1 MDAMYQN
8 SFEKP
13 YANFCA
19 IIQGSGTGKSRLVD
33 KVADSVFMIPM
44 VLRPTGDRSGFPQ
57 GDMADGQPLVR
68 FFCTKTTKE
77 TLELRVQ
84 RRYLLFLLKIIAFVD
99 NWINLW
105 KRSGLGIERVAAD
118 WKEYLGTPLSPER
131 LKMYTTAIDPSPLRG
146 FEDISDERVEFDHLR
161 NRVKIFIDSVSKKIE
176 PAQTDI
182 QPVIVFYFDEAHH
195 LSKTMVSAEP
205 HRTAYQCLCKAFT
218 YMMNAPVFALFLSTY
233 SRLSETIS
241 SSRNFWSSR
250 PMSSHSEGSDDNMNA
265 PFVELPFDAWK
276 EPSLV
281 IEGTHSAQ
289 EICSL
294 KFMARFGRPLF
305 WTVMENTPS
314 IDQEEVVQ
322 YAMSK
327 LELRLEATSRDIF
340 CKFPLQKLIP
350 PLSVRVDLSFESNR
364 DEAVFLEGLLVAS
377 SMRTVYSVPKH
388 QQYFRGGYPSEP
400 FVAEAAARAIFTWC
414 HAKGLGRTGSTL
426 PPAEQIEMIIAA
438 YKTNIPSAISQWLE
452 LGLIDQGTREELVVR
467 MLCTLAHDIA
477 ILKNPDHEHVN
488 AVLSGVSGDVSFSQ
502 MIRVEDF
509 LRALISEKYIG
520 DVLDA
525 QPSNLRGEMLRDA
538 FKDGYVHFTQFV
550 KAGDKST
557 ITDEA
562 IYLLFLRAAAIQG
575 YGNMASTDFVIP
587 VWIPTNNSQYPDR
600 WSMSAIFIQIKDR
613 VDKQFILIDA
623 QETFQFFTRPQ
634 TQNGRKL
641 SYITIVMQLE
651 ILAAEQKK
659 APQPEVKQASTVGR
673 TKRKGQQAQQKK
685 NQVQVSIPANPT
697 AKRQTR
703 ETTKQAQMPVHTS
716 PVCDTVQRIPPPTPT
731 DVKVISHELP
741 QITRSQALH
750 IHPRYEIAIKG
761 CSSRVYNV
769 IGDEDKSHYSDIL
782 AHKDMLAEHPRSED
796 RVEAVRRMKPYWV
809 APSSYHWAKMNKESR
824 LSAEVVIANNNNHNN
839 DDNEYYENTNE
850 EAEEDM
856 VVVNQYSDRED
867 TGTEDTDAEDVS

>member
-1 MDAMYQN
+1 MMSDCKAEIAIATLSNGWWTYQRGQEAEAAWCSLGVASLHASPQESQACYSSIFKELALIIIGRDDIPVPPSASHLWTFLNLCNPNLEREEWEFAMETLITYIKTEDEKKPTLQTPTSNPKPTIKELVQTAWKTAYVGNAHELLKGAMNAMYSE

-57 GDMADGQPLVR
+57 GDMADGQPLLG

-77 TLELRVQ
+77 TLELHLQ

-99 NWINLW
+99 GWINLW

-118 WKEYLGTPLSPER
+118 WKEYLGPPLSPER

-195 LSKTMVSAEP
+195 LSKTTVSAEP
-205 HRTAYQCLCKAFT
+205 NRTAYQCLCKAFT

-233 SRLSETIS
+233 SRLSETVPT

-281 IEGTHSAQ
+281 IEGTHSSQ

-305 WTVMENTPS
+305 WTVLENTPS
-314 IDQEEVVQ
+314 IDDEEVVK

-327 LELRLEATSRDIF
+327 LELRLEDTSRDKS

-350 PLSVRVDLSFESNR
+350 PLSVRVNLSFELNR

-388 QQYFRGGYPSEP
+388 QQYLRGGYPSEP
-400 FVAEAAARAIFTWC
+400 FVAEAAARAIFKWC
-414 HAKGLGRTGSTL
+414 HVKGLGRTRSTL

-488 AVLSGVSGDVSFSQ
+488 AVLGGVSGDVSFSQ

-509 LRALISEKYIG
+509 LRALISSKRHCLSVDTKSLPG
-520 DVLDA
+520 LD
-525 QPSNLRGEMLRDA
+525 S
-538 FKDGYVHFTQFV
+538 F
-550 KAGDKST
+550 
-557 ITDEA
+557 
-562 IYLLFLRAAAIQG
+562 AAASLPLG
-575 YGNMASTDFVIP
+575 MVRSSALHPTLHEDASHSSP
-587 VWIPTNNSQYPDR
+587 PWIPPHIGTS
-600 WSMSAIFIQIKDR
+600 
-613 VDKQFILIDA
+613 IL
-623 QETFQFFTRPQ
+623 
-634 TQNGRKL
+634 
-641 SYITIVMQLE
+641 
-651 ILAAEQKK
+651 LAK
-659 APQPEVKQASTVGR
+659 APTGSFTCPVSALHTMFTVDP
-673 TKRKGQQAQQKK
+673 KPHD
-685 NQVQVSIPANPT
+685 SPLFANPNG
-697 AKRQTR
+697 
-703 ETTKQAQMPVHTS
+703 S
-716 PVCDTVQRIPPPTPT
+716 PLTCNVTCC
-731 DVKVISHELP
+731 
-741 QITRSQALH
+741 
-750 IHPRYEIAIKG
+750 IKG
-761 CSSRVYNV
+761 CLEGFRD
-769 IGDEDKSHYSDIL
+769 IAGD
-782 AHKDMLAEHPRSED
+782 
-796 RVEAVRRMKPYWV
+796 
-809 APSSYHWAKMNKESR
+809 
-824 LSAEVVIANNNNHNN
+824 
-839 DDNEYYENTNE
+839 T
-850 EAEEDM
+850 
-856 VVVNQYSDRED
+856 
-867 TGTEDTDAEDVS
+867 